1 MDTSKLTPLQRQV
14 RSAVRAFLMTAT
26 RAELI
31 AEEQIRK
38 TEDPFRSSCVR
49 EMIDKW
55 DAEGASSGA
64 DLPAFPKGSE

>member
-14 RSAVRAFLMTAT
+14 RSAVRAFLRLAS
-26 RAELI
+26 RPELI
-31 AEEQIRK
+31 IEEQIRK

-49 EMIDKW
+49 EMIDEL